1 MTVQLKKFNIQHST
15 SNIQMTGVR
24 ENLEVRR

>member
-1 MTVQLKKFNIQHST
+1 VQLKKFNIQHST